1 MPARHHVVIVGSG
14 FGGLWA
20 TRRLKDADV
29 DVTIVDRTTHHL
41 FQPLL
46 YQVATGILSE
56 GEIAPPFRDIIRR
69 QRNARVVLGE
79 VTGIDLAERRVTARG
94 LDRELE
100 LRYDSLI
107 LAAGAK
113 TSYFGNEAEFAPHA
127 PGLKS
132 IDDALDLRARIFGAF
147 EVAELEEDPDVR
159 AQWLTF
165 VVVGA
170 GPTGVEMAG
179 QIAELSHRAL
189 KGNFRSIEPRH
200 CRIVLVDAVDKVLG
214 QFGGRLPEKAA
225 RRLEKAGVELLL
237 NTKVIGVDAHG
248 IDLDGPGPERIE
260 ARTKVWGAGVESSH
274 LGRVVAEQAGVAV
287 NRRGQVPVRDD
298 CTLPGHPE
306 VFVVGDLMDLHGLPG
321 VAEVAMQSGRHA
333 GGVVALR
340 AEGNH
345 DHQSFRYYD
354 LGTMASITRFSAVA
368 EIGPIRFGGFIGWL
382 AWLVVHLTFL
392 TGFKNRFSALVHWIV
407 SFLGRS
413 RAERAFTARQFSGS
427 ATSGAAQASK
437 PTDGGGTA

>member
-1 MPARHHVVIVGSG
+1 MADRHHVVIVGSG

-20 TRRLKDADV
+20 TRRLKDAPV

-56 GEIAPPFRDIIRR
+56 GEIAPPFRDIIRK
-69 QRNARVVLGE
+69 QDNARVVLGE
-79 VTGIDLAERRVTARG
+79 VTDIDIATRTVTARG

-100 LRYDSLI
+100 LHYDSLV

-113 TSYFGNEAEFAPHA
+113 TSYFGNEEAFAPHA

-147 EVAELEEDPDVR
+147 EVAELEEDPEVR

-189 KGNFRSIEPRH
+189 KRNFRSIDPQD
-200 CRIVLVDAVDKVLG
+200 CRIVLVDADDKVLG
-214 QFGGRLPEKAA
+214 QFGGKLPEKAA
-225 RRLEKAGVELLL
+225 RTLEKAGVELLL
-237 NTKVIGVDAHG
+237 DTRVTGVDEHG
-248 IDLDGPGPERIE
+248 IDLEGPGESHRIE
-260 ARTKVWGAGVESSH
+260 ARTKVWGAGVESSP
-274 LGRVVAEQAGVAV
+274 LGRRVAEQAGVEV
-287 NRRGQVPVRDD
+287 NRRGQVPVRGD

-321 VAEVAMQSGRHA
+321 VAEVAMQTGRHA
-333 GGVVALR
+333 GGVIALR
-340 AEGNH
+340 ADGNQ
-345 DHQSFRYYD
+345 DFQSFHYYD

-368 EIGPIRFGGFIGWL
+368 EVGPIRISGFIGWL

-413 RAERAFTARQFSGS
+413 RAERAFTARQFSGGRKQ
-427 ATSGAAQASK
+427 TPVG
-437 PTDGGGTA
+437 

>member
-1 MPARHHVVIVGSG
+1 MSQRHHVVIVGSG

-20 TRRLKDADV
+20 CRRLKDADV
-29 DVTIVDRTTHHL
+29 EVTVVDRTTHHL

-69 QRNARVVLGE
+69 QRNARVVLGD
-79 VTGIDLAERRVTARG
+79 VTDIDITARTVTAQGLAE
-94 LDRELE
+94 ELE

-107 LAAGAK
+107 LAAGAR
-113 TSYFGNEAEFAPHA
+113 TSYFGNEEAFAPYA

-147 EVAELEEDPDVR
+147 EIAELETDPEVR

-179 QIAELSHRAL
+179 QIAELAHRAL
-189 KGNFRSIEPRH
+189 KGNFRTIDPKD
-200 CRIVLVDAVDKVLG
+200 CRIVLVDAVDEVLG
-214 QFGGRLPEKAA
+214 QFGGKLPQKAA
-225 RRLEKAGVELLL
+225 RTLEKAGVELMLS
-237 NTKVIGVDAHG
+237 TKVVGVDEHG
-248 IDLDGPGPERIE
+248 IDLDGEGPDRIE
-260 ARTKVWGAGVESSH
+260 ARTKVWGAGVEAVP
-274 LGRVVAEQAGVAV
+274 LGRMVAEQAGIEV
-287 NRRGQVPVRDD
+287 NRRGQVPVRED
-298 CTLPGHPE
+298 CTLAGHPE
-306 VFVVGDLMDLHGLPG
+306 VFVVGDLMALRDLPG
-321 VAEVAMQSGRHA
+321 VAEVAMQAGRHA
-333 GGVVALR
+333 GGVISQRV
-340 AEGNH
+340 EGNQ
-345 DHQSFRYYD
+345 DFQRFNYID

-368 EIGPIRFGGFIGWL
+368 EVGPIRISGFIGWL

-413 RAERAFTARQFSGS
+413 RAERAFTARQFRSDRKAPVG
-427 ATSGAAQASK
+427 
-437 PTDGGGTA
+437 

>member
-1 MPARHHVVIVGSG
+1 MADRHKVVIIGSG

-20 TRRLKDADV
+20 TRRLKGAPV
-29 DVTIVDRTTHHL
+29 DVTVVDRTTHHL

-69 QRNARVVLGE
+69 QDNARVVLGD
-79 VTGIDLAERRVTARG
+79 VTGIDLARRCVTAQG

-100 LRYDSLI
+100 LAYDSLI

-113 TSYFGNEAEFAPHA
+113 TSYFGNDDYAQYA

-147 EVAELEEDPDVR
+147 EIAEVEEDPELR

-179 QIAELSHRAL
+179 QISELANRAL
-189 KGNFRSIEPRH
+189 KRNFRSIQPH
-200 CRIVLVDAVDKVLG
+200 DCRIVLVDAVDKVLG
-214 QFGGRLPEKAA
+214 QFGGKLPEKAA
-225 RRLEKAGVELLL
+225 RTLEKAGVELLL
-237 NTKVIGVDAHG
+237 NTRVVGVDEFG
-248 IDLDGPGPERIE
+248 IDLDGPGPDRIE
-260 ARTKVWGAGVESSH
+260 ARTKVWGAGVESSP
-274 LGRVVAEQAGVAV
+274 LGRMVAEQAGVEV
-287 NRRGQVPVRDD
+287 NRRGQVPVRED
-298 CTLPGHPE
+298 CSLPGHPE
-306 VFVVGDLMDLHGLPG
+306 VFVVGDLMDLRGLPG

-340 AEGNH
+340 AEGNM
-345 DHQSFRYYD
+345 DFERFNYTD

-368 EIGPIRFGGFIGWL
+368 EKGPIRIGGFIGWL

-392 TGFKNRFSALVHWIV
+392 TGFKNRFTALAHWII

-413 RAERAFTARQFSGS
+413 RAERAFTARQFRS
-427 ATSGAAQASK
+427 QR
-437 PTDGGGTA
+437 TDQSPVG